1 MKRFTLFT
9 LGLLMAASLC
19 AQRPISEGIGSYVKT
34 PEQKAMECYS
44 RGVRAKRKADAEKDP
59 EKQAKL
65 YLKAKEELS
74 KSIGY
79 QGHYDGYLAL
89 GQVYLA
95 LGMNESGFDACS
107 HAQSAKPNSEEAKSC
122 VQEAREK
129 LKMAASPEKDGG
141 GGGN

>member
-9 LGLLMAASLC
+9 LGLLMAASLY
-19 AQRPISEGIGSYVKT
+19 AQIPNLTEATGTYIKS
-34 PEQKAMECYS
+34 PEQKAMESYS
-44 RGVRAKRKADAEKDP
+44 RGMKAKRKAEGEKDP

-74 KSIGY
+74 KSVGY

-95 LGMNESGFDACS
+95 MGKNESGLDACTF
-107 HAQSAKPNSEEAKSC
+107 AQALKPKSEEAKSC
-122 VQEAREK
+122 IGEAQEK
-129 LKMAASPEKDGG
+129 IKMAANSGGGDGG
-141 GGGN
+141 SN